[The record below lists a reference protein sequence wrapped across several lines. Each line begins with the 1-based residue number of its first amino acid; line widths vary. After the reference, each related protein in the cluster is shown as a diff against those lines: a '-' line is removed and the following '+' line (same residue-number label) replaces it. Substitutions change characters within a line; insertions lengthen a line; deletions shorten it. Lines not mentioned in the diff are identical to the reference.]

1 MSEEYGKRQTVTV
14 FRSAVVL
21 PKVELHE
28 RILLRGCVLIGHGVL
43 LFGVQVPVF
52 RRNMLAESLQ

>member
-1 MSEEYGKRQTVTV
+1 MERDRPSLFFGRQLC
-14 FRSAVVL
+14 FLRLNYMNVV
-21 PKVELHE
+21 
-28 RILLRGCVLIGHGVL
+28 LLRGCVLIGHGVL